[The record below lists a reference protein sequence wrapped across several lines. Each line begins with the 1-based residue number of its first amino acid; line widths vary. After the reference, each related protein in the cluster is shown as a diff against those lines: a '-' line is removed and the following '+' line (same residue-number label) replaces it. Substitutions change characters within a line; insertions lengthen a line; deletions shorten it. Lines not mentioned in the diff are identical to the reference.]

1 MSKPADGMS
10 ELVQAADALEHDMR
24 RLEELSASVRKIR
37 LHNEKSITRA
47 ARELQDALQQQ
58 EKLAQGLIQL
68 GQAMARMQQRQ
79 EAAIEPLAARALEI
93 QERAKRLDEQMHR
106 FAELGARAGEA
117 SRLLQSLSAQTQME
131 MGTSPDPG
139 PVLADVDE
147 RLDAIIS
154 EAKALVET
162 AQADD
167 LSDVAREADALK
179 QRVQSTR
186 ARLSLLIKNHSQKL
200 N

>member
-1 MSKPADGMS
+1 MTKPADGMS

-93 QERAKRLDEQMHR
+93 QDRATRLDEQMHR

-117 SRLLQSLSAQTQME
+117 SRLLQSLSQTE
-131 MGTSPDPG
+131 TGTTADPG

-147 RLDAIIS
+147 RLDAIVS